1 MYKST
6 HPSAENDMVPYLPP
20 ALYCF
25 TGISTILESCHR
37 RQLLRI
43 FSFNEKKKVNL
54 FTSTKNFPKPR
65 TWLFLNFM
73 NYSCCFNW
81 DRSYLVFWGGIFPG
95 IGWKISSSV
104 YWDVWRTGYIY
115 RTVYA
120 KKQNRVH
127 WIGIREINTKPQ
139 SLFHIHV
146 KPVSIKPRQE
156 WQQYQHMQTLI
167 N

>member
-1 MYKST
+1 MTWFPTYPQPCT
-6 HPSAENDMVPYLPP
+6 
-20 ALYCF
+20 AL
-25 TGISTILESCHR
+25 LESP
-37 RQLLRI
+37 QYLNLATED
-43 FSFNEKKKVNL
+43 SFLGSFPLMKKKKKVNL

-81 DRSYLVFWGGIFPG
+81 DRSYLVFWGGIFG

-146 KPVSIKPRQE
+146 EPVSIKPRQE